1 MKKPRSPKSSKSPT
15 ESVIFSER
23 ELATVLAAL
32 RNFQQSYEDSDGDV
46 IASQWPEHFADSDG
60 NLIPPLDSSE
70 IDELCERIN
79 Q

>member
-1 MKKPRSPKSSKSPT
+1 MKKSKPPKSLT
-15 ESVIFSER
+15 ESVTFSER

-60 NLIPPLDSSE
+60 NLIPPLDSGE